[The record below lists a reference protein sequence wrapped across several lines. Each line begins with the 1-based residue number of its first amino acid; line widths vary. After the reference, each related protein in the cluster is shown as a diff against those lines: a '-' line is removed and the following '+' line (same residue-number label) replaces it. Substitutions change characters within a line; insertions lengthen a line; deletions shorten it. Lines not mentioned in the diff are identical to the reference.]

1 MIFSPLRQ
9 TAEDLLHSAATS
21 GGIFMA
27 DDNHTTTSRLGLVL
41 FWIYV
46 ALYGSFMGL
55 VLVRPDLLSWRPF
68 GGVNL
73 AIASGMGLIAAAFI
87 LAVIYMAARAGR

>member
-1 MIFSPLRQ
+1 
-9 TAEDLLHSAATS
+9 
-21 GGIFMA
+21 MA
-27 DDNHTTTSRLGLVL
+27 DGGNSTTSRLGLAL
-41 FWIYV
+41 FWVYV
-46 ALYGSFMGL
+46 LLYGSFMGL

-87 LAVIYMAARAGR
+87 LSVTYMVVRASR